1 MASERDPVEEL
12 AAEYIERLRRGEA
25 PVIAE
30 YQWQHPA
37 LAVEIG
43 ALFPLMASLE
53 KLKPGPAMNSA
64 TATFAKAVAS
74 RQVQLGEFTVLH
86 ELGRGAMGVVYE
98 AEQPSLQRRVAIK
111 ILPRLPEVITEAV
124 ERAQQRFLREAY
136 LAARLSHPHIIP
148 VLARGEDHGMA
159 WIAMHRVQGISLEQ
173 LISVLA
179 AGHAPLAGEG
189 LASLVRGVIAG
200 TVLPRGTLGEEFVTE
215 VAVLGAQIAE
225 ALAYAHGQG
234 VVHRDI
240 KPANLMLD
248 VDGHVWV
255 ADFGLAKAAADGSI
269 TATRAIAGTLRYV
282 APERLRGQTDGRGD
296 LYALGL
302 TLFEL
307 LALRPAFPQA
317 NHGALLEAIVH
328 QGAPPL
334 PRLCP
339 QVPPAL
345 VRVVMRA
352 CARNPEARQAD
363 GQGLAQELRAAVAVS
378 PEVRRP
384 RWRQPVLV
392 AAAALVVL
400 IGAVVWHRP
409 PPGPLPDGPL
419 PDGPLPDGPLLA
431 HPRREA
437 PSVHPP
443 APNEALDELFPPPG
457 AGDEPWHRRPPPP
470 GGHRPGLPPRSFP
483 PPRPGDRP
491 PPE

>member
-12 AAEYIERLRRGEA
+12 AAEYVERLRRGEA

-30 YQWQHPA
+30 YQRQHPA
-37 LAVEIG
+37 LAAEIG

-148 VLARGEDHGMA
+148 VLARGEDHGVA
-159 WIAMHRVQGISLEQ
+159 WIAMHRVHGISLEQ

-200 TVLPRGTLGEEFVTE
+200 TALPRGTLGEEFVTE

-248 VDGHVWV
+248 IDGHVWV
-255 ADFGLAKAAADGSI
+255 ADFGLAKASADGSI

-317 NHGALLEAIVH
+317 THGALLEAIVH

-334 PRLCP
+334 QRLCP
-339 QVPPAL
+339 QVFPAL

-363 GQGLAQELRAAVAVS
+363 GQGLAQELRAAVAATTDRPGSRRWWLGAAVAVTMAVAVAVAVIG
-378 PEVRRP
+378 VRH
-384 RWRQPVLV
+384 RQPM
-392 AAAALVVL
+392 
-400 IGAVVWHRP
+400 P
-409 PPGPLPDGPL
+409 PPPTEQPP
-419 PDGPLPDGPLLA
+419 PPPP
-431 HPRREA
+431 
-437 PSVHPP
+437 PS
-443 APNEALDELFPPPG
+443 EGLDELFPPPG
-457 AGDEPWHRRPPPP
+457 SEEERWHGRPPPP
-470 GGHRPGLPPRSFP
+470 RMRLPPRHFP
-483 PPRPGDRP
+483 PP
-491 PPE
+491 E